1 MATSPGG
8 IPAELQGKQQPPRR
22 SSCRVGA
29 RCSAASSAP
38 QLRQGQ
44 REQFW
49 GSSGPAGAAQ
59 WVLGESAPSRKARF
73 LEDAAEVRSIP
84 EIRLVPPA
92 GQQGLVMPKPWA
104 APGSSWRDARNPQ
117 FWGSSP
123 ASWVCLAKL
132 KIRLGN

>member
-38 QLRQGQ
+38 QGQ
-44 REQFW
+44 REQLW
-49 GSSGPAGAAQ
+49 GSSGPAVAAQ
-59 WVLGESAPSRKARF
+59 GVLSESAPSCKARF

-84 EIRLVPPA
+84 ETRLVPPA

-104 APGSSWRDARNPQ
+104 APGSSGRDVRNLQ
-117 FWGSSP
+117 LWGSSP
-123 ASWVCLAKL
+123 ASWVCLEKL